1 MKHKNEIHIHRERH
15 EGKMTARGRGCK
27 ALCTVL
33 SITLLAAAWWY
44 AILSVFSPGPG
55 SMRLYAAVAAVSA
68 VLMLLD
74 RRFGGRSAIPVLAGA
89 LVCAVSLGVHREW
102 AAYDGFFG
110 LAGELI
116 RETGVGDDALAAI
129 LFSVPVLELWTLAVR
144 VRRVR
149 ILAVLTAII
158 PYIAAACAGLFPPF
172 GASWFLLLA
181 LGGYLI
187 FSSMAP
193 GMSQTF
199 IIAASLCILAGI
211 SALAGQALD
220 QTREKED
227 GFYQMARGRIHEDLI
242 GGIERTIRTLSGSVA
257 EEEEPSAD
265 VVEEGET
272 AEQEQTQSGGDQPVP
287 VSDPDRAVDEVR
299 EVREEQGAA
308 FDSSSIQTGS
318 AMDDLKSIGSFVPD
332 GSVSRG
338 VILSERP
345 DGTVYLSERIG
356 VEYTGDSWERAGE
369 DVFLAEE
376 SMGGA
381 QRVTVRPEDCLDWPE
396 GLAQLEELCRGWETD
411 SLWSVEQQI
420 DEALGSMAVYD
431 TQPGPTPPDRD
442 FAEYF
447 LFENH
452 RGFCVHFA
460 TAAALLYRMCGY
472 PARYAEGYAVPA
484 SAFEETADGRYEAR
498 IDGSMGHAWCQV
510 YDESSGEWLDMEHTP
525 SAAENGT
532 EHAGSGEGVTFS
544 EQDGTGYSYA
554 SAALRVIL
562 PTAVSVLLLLAA
574 VYAQAGIRRRRLH
587 REMHIR
593 KGGRGI
599 LAVFR
604 SVLKTAKYQSGAKE
618 YGEGVPP
625 EAAVKRLKEEYPEI
639 TEEEW
644 DWMYAAV
651 METMFYHPREDRE
664 TVEKMY
670 HLYQKFAESASAKMG
685 RAKRVIWKYIL

>member
-1 MKHKNEIHIHRERH
+1 MKHKNEIRIHRERH

-44 AILSVFSPGPG
+44 AILSVFSPGTG
-55 SMRLYAAVAAVSA
+55 SVRLYAAVAAVSA
-68 VLMLLD
+68 ALVLFD
-74 RRFGGRSAIPVLAGA
+74 RRFGGRAVIPVLAVT
-89 LVCAVSLGVHREW
+89 LVCAVSLGMHREW

-129 LFSVPVLELWTLAVR
+129 LFSVPVLEVWTLAVR

-149 ILAVLTAII
+149 ILVVLTAII

-193 GMSQTF
+193 GMLQTF

-211 SALAGQALD
+211 SALAGQVLD

-227 GFYQMARGRIHEDLI
+227 GFYQVARGRIHEDLI
-242 GGIERTIRTLSGSVA
+242 GGIERTIRTLSGNVA

-299 EVREEQGAA
+299 EEQGAA

-318 AMDDLKSIGSFVPD
+318 AMDDLKSVGSFVPD

-356 VEYTGDSWERAGE
+356 VEYTGDSWESAGE
-369 DVFLAEE
+369 DGSLTEDSA
-376 SMGGA
+376 GGV
-381 QRVTVRPEDCLDWPE
+381 QRVTVRPEDCLGWPE
-396 GLAQLEELCRGWETD
+396 GLVQLEELCREWETD
-411 SLWSVEQQI
+411 SLSSVEQQI

-431 TQPGPTPPDRD
+431 TQPGPTPQDRD

-532 EHAGSGEGVTFS
+532 EHAGGGEGVTFS

-618 YGEGVPP
+618 YGEGFPP

-639 TEEEW
+639 TEEGW

-670 HLYQKFAESASAKMG
+670 RLYRKFAESASVKMG
-685 RAKRVIWKYIL
+685 RAKRIIWKYVL

>member
-1 MKHKNEIHIHRERH
+1 MKHKNEIRIHRERH
-15 EGKMTARGRGCK
+15 EGKMTARGRVCK

-74 RRFGGRSAIPVLAGA
+74 RRFGGRAAIPVLAGA

-116 RETGVGDDALAAI
+116 RETGVGEDALAAI

-149 ILAVLTAII
+149 ILVVLTAVI

-193 GMSQTF
+193 GMLQTF

-211 SALAGQALD
+211 SALVGQALD

-257 EEEEPSAD
+257 EEEEPSTD

-272 AEQEQTQSGGDQPVP
+272 AEQEQTQSGGDELTP
-287 VSDPDRAVDEVR
+287 VSEPDRAGDEVR

-381 QRVTVRPEDCLDWPE
+381 QRVTVRPEDCLGWPE
-396 GLAQLEELCRGWETD
+396 GLAQLEELCREWETD
-411 SLWSVEQQI
+411 SLSSVGQQI

-431 TQPGPTPPDRD
+431 TQPGPTPQDRD

-510 YDESSGEWLDMEHTP
+510 YDESSGEWLDIEHTP

-618 YGEGVPP
+618 YGEGFPP

-639 TEEEW
+639 TEEGW

-670 HLYQKFAESASAKMG
+670 RLYRKFAESASAKMG
-685 RAKRVIWKYIL
+685 RAKRIIWKYIL

>member
-1 MKHKNEIHIHRERH
+1 MKHKNEIRIHRERH

-44 AILSVFSPGPG
+44 AILSVFSPGTG
-55 SMRLYAAVAAVSA
+55 SVRLYAAVAAVSA
-68 VLMLLD
+68 ALVLFD
-74 RRFGGRSAIPVLAGA
+74 RRFGGRAVIPVLAVT
-89 LVCAVSLGVHREW
+89 LVCAVSLGMHREW

-129 LFSVPVLELWTLAVR
+129 LFSVPVLEVWTLAVR

-149 ILAVLTAII
+149 ILVVLTAVI

-211 SALAGQALD
+211 SALAGQVLD

-227 GFYQMARGRIHEDLI
+227 GFYQVARGRIHEDLI
-242 GGIERTIRTLSGSVA
+242 GGIERTIRTLSGNVA
-257 EEEEPSAD
+257 EEEETSAD
-265 VVEEGET
+265 AAEEGET
-272 AEQEQTQSGGDQPVP
+272 AEQEQTQSGGDEMTP
-287 VSDPDRAVDEVR
+287 VSEPDRAGDEVR

-318 AMDDLKSIGSFVPD
+318 AMDDLKSVGSFVPD

-369 DVFLAEE
+369 DGSLTEE
-376 SMGGA
+376 SVGGV
-381 QRVTVRPEDCLDWPE
+381 QRVTVRPEDCLGWPE
-396 GLAQLEELCRGWETD
+396 GMVQLEELCREWETD
-411 SLWSVEQQI
+411 SLLSVEQQI

-431 TQPGPTPPDRD
+431 TQPGPAPPDRD

-484 SAFEETADGRYEAR
+484 SAFEETADERYEAR

-532 EHAGSGEGVTFS
+532 EHAGGGEGVTFS

-562 PTAVSVLLLLAA
+562 PAAVSVLLLLAA

-587 REMHIR
+587 RAMHIR

-618 YGEGVPP
+618 YGEGFPP

-670 HLYQKFAESASAKMG
+670 RIYRKFAESASAKMG
-685 RAKRVIWKYIL
+685 RTKRIIWKYIL

>member
-1 MKHKNEIHIHRERH
+1 MKHKNEIRIHRERH
-15 EGKMTARGRGCK
+15 EGKMTARGRICK

-272 AEQEQTQSGGDQPVP
+272 AETSRFRFQI
-287 VSDPDRAVDEVR
+287 R
-299 EVREEQGAA
+299 
-308 FDSSSIQTGS
+308 TG
-318 AMDDLKSIGSFVPD
+318 P
-332 GSVSRG
+332 
-338 VILSERP
+338 
-345 DGTVYLSERIG
+345 
-356 VEYTGDSWERAGE
+356 
-369 DVFLAEE
+369 
-376 SMGGA
+376 
-381 QRVTVRPEDCLDWPE
+381 
-396 GLAQLEELCRGWETD
+396 
-411 SLWSVEQQI
+411 
-420 DEALGSMAVYD
+420 
-431 TQPGPTPPDRD
+431 
-442 FAEYF
+442 
-447 LFENH
+447 
-452 RGFCVHFA
+452 
-460 TAAALLYRMCGY
+460 
-472 PARYAEGYAVPA
+472 
-484 SAFEETADGRYEAR
+484 
-498 IDGSMGHAWCQV
+498 
-510 YDESSGEWLDMEHTP
+510 
-525 SAAENGT
+525 
-532 EHAGSGEGVTFS
+532 
-544 EQDGTGYSYA
+544 
-554 SAALRVIL
+554 
-562 PTAVSVLLLLAA
+562 
-574 VYAQAGIRRRRLH
+574 
-587 REMHIR
+587 
-593 KGGRGI
+593 
-599 LAVFR
+599 
-604 SVLKTAKYQSGAKE
+604 
-618 YGEGVPP
+618 
-625 EAAVKRLKEEYPEI
+625 
-639 TEEEW
+639 
-644 DWMYAAV
+644 
-651 METMFYHPREDRE
+651 
-664 TVEKMY
+664 
-670 HLYQKFAESASAKMG
+670 
-685 RAKRVIWKYIL
+685 